1 MLKKAK
7 TLTKILIALLFSL
20 ISFCSFSAIDKR
32 HINIAAASDMKFA
45 LETLVKTYKESDS
58 NIEIGITAGS
68 SGKFYEQI
76 SSGAPFDLFFS
87 ADIEFPQKLKEK
99 GFGNEIILYGSGQL
113 VIWSMRNKITSINDL
128 TKSEIKKISIA
139 NPRHAPYGVRTIEAL
154 QKSGIYESIKDK
166 LVFGENVSQAA
177 QFIETGA
184 ADIGIIALSIVLAP
198 NFQGKGN
205 YQIVPAHLYTPLTQG
220 MIVINNKNSLATDF
234 FKFMQTPKAKSILKQ
249 HGFFS
254 GNN

>member
-99 GFGNEIILYGSGQL
+99 
-113 VIWSMRNKITSINDL
+113 DL
-128 TKSEIKKISIA
+128 EMK
-139 NPRHAPYGVRTIEAL
+139 
-154 QKSGIYESIKDK
+154 
-166 LVFGENVSQAA
+166 
-177 QFIETGA
+177 
-184 ADIGIIALSIVLAP
+184 
-198 NFQGKGN
+198 
-205 YQIVPAHLYTPLTQG
+205 
-220 MIVINNKNSLATDF
+220 
-234 FKFMQTPKAKSILKQ
+234 
-249 HGFFS
+249 
-254 GNN
+254 